1 MDKDE
6 LFMKKAIELAKKGL
20 YKTCPN
26 PAVGAVIV
34 KDGKIIGKGYHK
46 KAGTDHAEVVA
57 IKSVKDKTMLD
68 GATMYV
74 TLEPCNHYGK
84 TPPCSIAILNSNIKR
99 VVIGMLDVN
108 KTASGGAE
116 FLKSHGIEVVSGILE
131 KECRDLNK
139 IFITNITKQRPFYAM
154 KAAMLLNGCISI
166 KGGVSKY
173 ITSTKSLEY
182 VHRLRSRYNGVLV
195 GINTVLMDDPLLN
208 CRLKRC
214 GQPKRIVLDAFL
226 KIPLSAR
233 IFGFE
238 PQNIYIATS
247 VSSDSNKKSILKSM
261 GVNILEC
268 ASTSDGIDL
277 IDLSKKLLEKD
288 ICSVLV
294 EGGSRIHGSFLNA
307 NLYDK
312 VHLFYAPKITG
323 SYGAFNVIGSQA
335 ASDFSEV
342 KNLKDYNCK
351 KIGDDIIIEGYF

>member
-34 KDGKIIGKGYHK
+34 KDDKIIGQGYHK
-46 KAGTDHAEVVA
+46 KAGSDHAEVAA
-57 IKSVKDKTMLD
+57 IKSVKDKSMLD
-68 GATMYV
+68 GSTLYV

-84 TPPCSIAILNSNIKR
+84 TPPCSIAILNSKIKR

-108 KTASGGAE
+108 KTATGGAE
-116 FLKSHGIEVVSGILE
+116 FLQLNGVDVSIGVLE
-131 KECRDLNK
+131 KECHELNR

-173 ITSTKSLEY
+173 ITSQKSLEY
-182 VHRLRSRYNGVLV
+182 VHKLRSRYNGVLV

-214 GQPKRIVLDAFL
+214 RSPKRIVLDAFL

-233 IFGFE
+233 LFSFE

-247 VSSDSNKKSILKSM
+247 ASSDSNKKFILKSM

-268 ASTSDGIDL
+268 ALMPDGIDL
-277 IDLSKKLLEKD
+277 FDLSRKLLEKD

-294 EGGSRIHGSFLNA
+294 EGGSRIHGSFLSA
-307 NLYDK
+307 NLYDR

-335 ASDFSEV
+335 AAEFCEV
-342 KNLKDYNCK
+342 KNLNDYTCK
-351 KIGDDIIIEGYF
+351 KIGNDILIEGNF